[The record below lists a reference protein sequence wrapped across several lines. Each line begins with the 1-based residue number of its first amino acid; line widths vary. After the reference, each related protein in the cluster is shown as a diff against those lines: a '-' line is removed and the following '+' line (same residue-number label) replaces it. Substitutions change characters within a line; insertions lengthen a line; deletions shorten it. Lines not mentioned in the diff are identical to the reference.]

1 MKPFFSIIT
10 VTKNTEEKIDLT
22 IRSVLSQNFKNF
34 EYIIVDGYSADNTF
48 AKIIKYKNNKK
59 IRIFK
64 RCDKNFYDSL
74 NYAIE
79 KAKGK
84 YISILNSGDIFFSN
98 KILKNTKNNI
108 LKHKNF
114 DFYFSNLVYYNKKKE
129 VKRIWKISELKNNLS
144 DAFKIAHPTI
154 FLVNKIAKK
163 YRYNDDYNISA
174 DLDFILKLIQNNITY
189 KYLNFF
195 SIGMEA
201 KGMSSSLNYSIIK
214 IQEDLN
220 IHKRYFKNYI
230 FNFLEQ
236 KLKKINSISLFN
248 KKYFSKL
255 ISENISNLQLT
266 KNNYK
271 L

>member
-10 VTKNTEEKIDLT
+10 VTKNTEKKIDLT
-22 IRSVLSQNFKNF
+22 IRSVLTQNFKNF
-34 EYIIVDGYSADNTF
+34 EYIVIDGYSADTTF
-48 AKIIKYKNNKK
+48 AKITKYKNNKK

-64 RCDKNFYDSL
+64 RRDKNFYDGL
-74 NYAIE
+74 NYAIS
-79 KAKGK
+79 KAKGN

-98 KILKNTKNNI
+98 KILKKIQNNI
-108 LKHKNF
+108 LKDKSF
-114 DFYFSNLVYYNKKKE
+114 DFYFSNLVYYNKNNK
-129 VKRIWKISELKNNLS
+129 VKRIWESSELKNNLS

-154 FLVNKIAKK
+154 YLVNKVAKK
-163 YRYNDDYNISA
+163 YRYNDNYHISA

-201 KGMSSSLNYSIIK
+201 KGMSSSLNYSVTK

-220 IHKRYFKNYI
+220 IHKKYFKNYI
-230 FNFLEQ
+230 FNFF
-236 KLKKINSISLFN
+236 KHKIKKIKSISFFN
-248 KKYFSKL
+248 KKYFSRL
-255 ISENISNLQLT
+255 ISENISNLKLT
-266 KNNYK
+266 GNNYK

>member
-10 VTKNTEEKIDLT
+10 VTKNTEKKIDLT

-98 KILKNTKNNI
+98 KILKNTQKI
-108 LKHKNF
+108 L
-114 DFYFSNLVYYNKKKE
+114 L
-129 VKRIWKISELKNNLS
+129 LS
-144 DAFKIAHPTI
+144 QWVET
-154 FLVNKIAKK
+154 
-163 YRYNDDYNISA
+163 
-174 DLDFILKLIQNNITY
+174 
-189 KYLNFF
+189 
-195 SIGMEA
+195 
-201 KGMSSSLNYSIIK
+201 
-214 IQEDLN
+214 
-220 IHKRYFKNYI
+220 
-230 FNFLEQ
+230 
-236 KLKKINSISLFN
+236 
-248 KKYFSKL
+248 
-255 ISENISNLQLT
+255 
-266 KNNYK
+266 
-271 L
+271 

>member
-10 VTKNTEEKIDLT
+10 VTKNTEKKIDLT
-22 IRSVLSQNFKNF
+22 IKSVLSQNFRNF
-34 EYIIVDGYSADNTF
+34 EYIVVDGYSADTTF
-48 AKIIKYKNNKK
+48 AKITKYKNNKK

-64 RCDKNFYDSL
+64 RLDKNFYDGL
-74 NYAIE
+74 NYATS
-79 KAKGK
+79 KAKGN

-98 KILKNTKNNI
+98 KILKKIQDNI
-108 LKHKNF
+108 LKYKSF
-114 DFYFSNLVYYNKKKE
+114 DFYFSNLVYYNKNNE
-129 VKRIWKISELKNNLS
+129 VKRIWKSSQLKNNLS

-154 FLVNKIAKK
+154 FIVNKIARK
-163 YRYNDDYNISA
+163 YKYNDNYNISA

-195 SIGMEA
+195 SIGMET
-201 KGMSSSLNYSIIK
+201 KGMSTSLNYFIIK

-220 IHKRYFKNYI
+220 IHKKYFKSYI
-230 FNFLEQ
+230 FNFFEQ
-236 KLKKINSISLFN
+236 KLKKIKSISLFN
-248 KKYFSKL
+248 KKYFSRL

-266 KNNYK
+266 RNKNK

>member
-10 VTKNTEEKIDLT
+10 VTKNTEKKIDLT

-34 EYIIVDGYSADNTF
+34 EHIIVDGYSADNTF

-64 RCDKNFYDSL
+64 RRDKNFYDSL
-74 NYAIE
+74 NYAIR
-79 KAKGK
+79 KVKGN
-84 YISILNSGDIFFSN
+84 YISILNSGDIYFSN
-98 KILKNTKNNI
+98 KILKNIQNNI

-129 VKRIWKISELKNNLS
+129 VKRIWKSSELKNNLS

-154 FLVNKIAKK
+154 FLVKKIAKK
-163 YRYNDDYNISA
+163 FKYNDNYNISA
-174 DLDFILKLIQNNITY
+174 DLDFILKLISKNIRY

-195 SIGMEA
+195 SIGMEIS
-201 KGMSSSLNYSIIK
+201 GMSSSLNYCIVK
-214 IQEDLN
+214 MKEDLN
-220 IHKRYFKNYI
+220 IHKKYFKNFILNY
-230 FNFLEQ
+230 FVQ
-236 KLKKINSISLFN
+236 KVRKIKSLHFFSEKKFSKKII
-248 KKYFSKL
+248 K
-255 ISENISNLQLT
+255 NISSFQLT
-266 KNNYK
+266 KNNFK

>member
-10 VTKNTEEKIDLT
+10 VTKNTEKKIDLT

-34 EYIIVDGYSADNTF
+34 EYIVVDGHSNDNTF
-48 AKIIKYKNNKK
+48 TKITKYKDNKK
-59 IRIFK
+59 IKIFQ
-64 RCDKNFYDSL
+64 RYDKNFYDSL
-74 NYAIE
+74 NYAIS
-79 KAKGK
+79 KAKGN

-98 KILKNTKNNI
+98 KILKKIQNNI
-108 LKHKNF
+108 FKYKSF
-114 DFYFSNLVYYNKKKE
+114 DFYFSNLVYYNKNIE
-129 VKRIWKISELKNNLS
+129 VKRIWKSYELKNNLS
-144 DAFKIAHPTI
+144 DAFKIAHPTV

-163 YRYNDDYNISA
+163 YKYNDNYNISA

-195 SIGMEA
+195 TIGMEA

-214 IQEDLN
+214 IREDLN
-220 IHKRYFKNYI
+220 IHKRYFKNYFI
-230 FNFLEQ
+230 NFFEQ
-236 KLKKINSISLFN
+236 KVKKINSISLFN
-248 KKYFSKL
+248 KKYYSRL
-255 ISENISNLQLT
+255 ISENISNLQLP